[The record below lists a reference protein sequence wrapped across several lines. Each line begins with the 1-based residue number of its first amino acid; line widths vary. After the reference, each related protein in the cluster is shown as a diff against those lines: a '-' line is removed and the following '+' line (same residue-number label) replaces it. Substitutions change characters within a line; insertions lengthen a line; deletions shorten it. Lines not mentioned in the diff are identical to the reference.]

1 MKLIHQIKHKI
12 YNDISHQLDQKETR
26 EKIFNILIIP
36 IIKFL
41 KTDITQKY
49 LNNIDYSSNDDFSNL
64 IIDNINDYFY
74 KELYP
79 FFMFSFIMII
89 LLFILILIVIIFVLK
104 LNIKSK

>member
-49 LNNIDYSSNDDFSNL
+49 LFD
-64 IIDNINDYFY
+64 INCYYICIKIEY
-74 KELYP
+74 K
-79 FFMFSFIMII
+79 
-89 LLFILILIVIIFVLK
+89 
-104 LNIKSK
+104 IKINT